1 MKLCTIKKQ
10 HKQRG
15 KKKKAQNRR
24 KHNYRMSENF
34 PSLRRFSSPHLS
46 FVSYVSS
53 KKKTTFKVS
62 RYDDFIL
69 LLLPLLPFAAFISVK
84 HDKFQDCMDVTSEW
98 KWTAAQ
104 KYTENISIESNLL
117 IFSAASI
124 YYAFDPI

>member
-1 MKLCTIKKQ
+1 MYHKKATQ
-10 HKQRG
+10 AER

-34 PSLRRFSSPHLS
+34 PTLRLSCFISL
-46 FVSYVSS
+46 VSRLCLMFHPK

-62 RYDDFIL
+62 RYDDSIL

-84 HDKFQDCMDVTSEW
+84 HDKFQDCMDGANENERQQRNT
-98 KWTAAQ
+98 Q
-104 KYTENISIESNLL
+104 NISIESNLL